1 MRQYAKITPQGTKD
15 YLFEE
20 CYARAEAQRILTG
33 VFERYGYAPVA
44 TPHLEFHDVFR
55 RASADWLADRLYSAA
70 DSRGRLLVLRPD
82 STLPIARVAATRLR
96 DAKLPLRLYYHQ
108 SVFRRTR
115 LYAGNGD
122 ERMQSGVE
130 LLGAAGLRADM
141 EILACAAQAL
151 RACGANFCIELGHA
165 DIFKCLAEG
174 LRAKDSNSPSDGPG
188 TDDELRD
195 GLVACIESKNL
206 PALQDL
212 LAPYGETAAVKALLE
227 LPRLFGGAE
236 VLARAKALFR
246 GAVARRALAYLTEL
260 YAALEAL
267 GLHEVV
273 DIDLGLVHGQ
283 QYYTGLVF
291 RGYMEG
297 SGKTVLSGGRYDGLL
312 AEFGR
317 PAAAVGFGIELD
329 ALAGALLESGRV
341 RGPAAPEALYFGGA
355 GYEADALARAQKGE
369 GCLCSAADSLEE
381 AVNFAKERGIP
392 RVIVV
397 DENGER
403 VV

>member
-1 MRQYAKITPQGTKD
+1 MRRYAKITPQGTKD

-20 CYARAEAQRILTG
+20 CYARAAAQKTLTE

-96 DAKLPLRLYYHQ
+96 DADLPLRLYYHQ

-122 ERMQSGVE
+122 EHMQSGVE
-130 LLGAAGLRADM
+130 FLGAAGLRADL
-141 EILACAAQAL
+141 EILACAAEAL

-165 DIFKCLAEG
+165 DIFKCLADGLGVDDEAREG
-174 LRAKDSNSPSDGPG
+174 LA
-188 TDDELRD
+188 
-195 GLVACIESKNL
+195 ACIESKNL
-206 PALQDL
+206 PALKDL
-212 LAPYGETAAVKALLE
+212 LAPYGETAAVRALLE
-227 LPRLFGGAE
+227 LPQLFGGAE
-236 VLARAKALFR
+236 VLSRAAALFAKALFR
-246 GAVARRALAYLTEL
+246 GAAARRALAYLTEL
-260 YAALEAL
+260 FEALEAL
-267 GLHEVV
+267 GLHEAVE
-273 DIDLGLVHGQ
+273 IDLGLVHGQ

-297 SGKTVLSGGRYDGLL
+297 SGKTALSGGRYDALL

-317 PAAAVGFGIELD
+317 PAAAVGFAIETD
-329 ALAGALLESGRV
+329 ALAEALLESGKV
-341 RGPAAPEALYFGGA
+341 EGLPKPEALVFGEA
-355 GYEADALARAQKGE
+355 GCEAAALARAQDLRAQKVR
-369 GCLCSAADSLEE
+369 CLFSTADSLEE

-392 RVIVV
+392 CVIVI
-397 DENGER
+397 DGDGER

>member
-20 CYARAEAQRILTG
+20 CYARAQAQKTLTE
-33 VFERYGYAPVA
+33 VFERCGYAPVS

-55 RASADWLADRLYSAA
+55 RASADWLADRLYSAS
-70 DSRGRLLVLRPD
+70 DSRGRMLVLRPD
-82 STLPIARVAATRLR
+82 STLPIARVVATRLK
-96 DAKLPLRLYYHQ
+96 DARLPLRLYYHQ

-115 LYAGNGD
+115 LYSGNGD
-122 ERMQSGVE
+122 ECMQSGVE
-130 LLGAAGLRADM
+130 FVGADGLRADL
-141 EILACAAQAL
+141 EILACAAEAL
-151 RACGANFCIELGHA
+151 RACGAKFCIELGHA
-165 DIFKCLAEG
+165 DIFKCLADSLGVDDEMREG
-174 LRAKDSNSPSDGPG
+174 LVS
-188 TDDELRD
+188 
-195 GLVACIESKNL
+195 CIESKNL
-206 PALQDL
+206 PALKDL
-212 LAPYGETAAVKALLE
+212 LEPYGDTVTVKALLE
-227 LPRLFGGAE
+227 LPRLFGGSE
-236 VLARAKALFR
+236 VLARAKALFK
-246 GAVARRALAYLTEL
+246 GAARKALAYLTEL
-260 YAALEAL
+260 FAALEAL

-297 SGKTVLSGGRYDGLL
+297 SGKTVLSGGRYDALL

-317 PAAAVGFGIELD
+317 PAAAVGFAIETD
-329 ALAGALLESGRV
+329 ALAEALLESGKV
-341 RGPAAPEALYFGGA
+341 EGPPKPEALYFGED
-355 GYEADALARAQKGE
+355 GYEAAALSKARQGT
-369 GCLCSAADSLEE
+369 GRLYSAARSLEE

-397 DENGER
+397 DGDGEH

>member
-1 MRQYAKITPQGTKD
+1 MRQHAKITPQGTKD

-20 CYARAEAQRILTG
+20 CFSRAETQGKLTE
-33 VFERYGYAPVA
+33 VFERHGYAPVA

-55 RASADWLADRLYSAA
+55 RASADWLADRLYSTT
-70 DSRGRLLVLRPD
+70 DLRGQMIVLRPD
-82 STLPIARVAATRLR
+82 STLPVARVVATRLR
-96 DAKLPLRLYYHQ
+96 DAALPVRLHYHQ

-115 LYAGNGD
+115 LYSGNGD

-130 LLGAAGLRADM
+130 FVGADGLRADL
-141 EILACAAQAL
+141 EILACAAEAL
-151 RACGANFCIELGHA
+151 RACGAKFCIELGHA
-165 DIFKCLAEG
+165 DIFKCLADGLNIGDEVREG
-174 LRAKDSNSPSDGPG
+174 LA
-188 TDDELRD
+188 
-195 GLVACIESKNL
+195 ACIESKNL

-212 LAPYGETAAVKALLE
+212 LAPFGETATVRTLLE

-236 VLARAKALFR
+236 VLAQAKALFR
-246 GAVARRALAYLTEL
+246 GAAARKALAYLTEL
-260 YAALEAL
+260 FAALEAL

-317 PAAAVGFGIELD
+317 PAAAVGFAIETD
-329 ALAGALLESGRV
+329 ALAEALLESGRV
-341 RGPAAPEALYFGGA
+341 EGLPAAESLVFGEA
-355 GYEADALARAQKGE
+355 GYEAAALARAQSLRAQGVK
-369 GCLCSAADSLEE
+369 CLCSAAGSLDE
-381 AVNFAKERGIP
+381 AVNFAKDRGIP

-397 DENGER
+397 DGNGER
-403 VV
+403 MI

>member
-20 CYARAEAQRILTG
+20 CYARTEAQRTLTG

-55 RASADWLADRLYSAA
+55 RASADWLADRLYSAT

-82 STLPIARVAATRLR
+82 STLPIARVAATRLQ
-96 DAKLPLRLYYHQ
+96 DAALPLRLYYHQ
-108 SVFRRTR
+108 SVFRRSR
-115 LYAGNGD
+115 FYSGNGD
-122 ERMQSGVE
+122 ETMQSGVE
-130 LLGAAGLRADM
+130 LLGAAGLRADL
-141 EILACAAQAL
+141 EILACAAEAL

-174 LRAKDSNSPSDGPG
+174 LGAN
-188 TDDELRD
+188 DDVRD

-206 PALQDL
+206 PALQEL
-212 LAPYGETAAVKALLE
+212 LAPYGETATVKALLE

-236 VLARAKALFR
+236 VLVRAKALFK
-246 GAVARRALAYLTEL
+246 GAAARKALAYLTEL
-260 YAALEAL
+260 FAALEAL
-267 GLHEVV
+267 GLHECI

-329 ALAGALLESGRV
+329 FLAKAMLESGRAEAL
-341 RGPAAPEALYFGGA
+341 PKPEALIFGEA
-355 GYEADALARAQKGE
+355 GYEAAALARAQAMRAE
-369 GCLCSAADSLEE
+369 GAKCLCSAEGSLEE
-381 AVNFAKERGIP
+381 AVNFAKEQGIP

>member
-20 CYARAEAQRILTG
+20 CYARAEAQRILTE
-33 VFERYGYAPVA
+33 VFERCGYAPVA

-55 RASADWLADRLYSAA
+55 RASAAWLADRLYSAT

-96 DAKLPLRLYYHQ
+96 GARLPLRLYYHQ

-130 LLGAAGLRADM
+130 FLGAAGLRADL

-151 RACGANFCIELGHA
+151 RACGANFCVELGHA
-165 DIFKCLAEG
+165 DIFKCLA
-174 LRAKDSNSPSDGPG
+174 DSLDV
-188 TDDELRD
+188 DDEMRD
-195 GLVACIESKNL
+195 SLAACIESKNL
-206 PALQDL
+206 PALKEL
-212 LAPYGETAAVKALLE
+212 LTPYGETACVNALLE
-227 LPRLFGGAE
+227 LPKLFGGSE
-236 VLARAKALFR
+236 VLTRAKTLFK
-246 GAVARRALAYLTEL
+246 GAAARRALTYLTEL

-267 GLHEVV
+267 GLHGVV

-283 QYYTGLVF
+283 RYYTGLVF

-317 PAAAVGFGIELD
+317 PAAAVGFGIETD
-329 ALAGALLESGRV
+329 ALAGALLENGRV
-341 RGPAAPEALYFGGA
+341 QGPAAPEALYFGEA
-355 GYEADALARAQKGE
+355 GFEAEALARAQKGE
-369 GCLCSAADSLEE
+369 RCLCSAADTLEE
-381 AVNFAKERGIP
+381 AVSFARERGIP

-397 DENGER
+397 DGNGER

>member
-1 MRQYAKITPQGTKD
+1 MRQHAKITPQGTKD
-15 YLFEE
+15 YLYEE
-20 CYARAEAQRILTG
+20 CYARVEAQEKLTE

-55 RASADWLADRLYSAA
+55 RACAEWLADRLYSAT
-70 DSRGRLLVLRPD
+70 DSRGQMLVLRPD

-96 DAKLPLRLYYHQ
+96 DAALPLRLYYHQ
-108 SVFRRTR
+108 SVFRRSR

-122 ERMQSGVE
+122 EFMQSGVE
-130 LLGAAGLRADM
+130 LLGAGGLRADL
-141 EILACAAQAL
+141 EILACAAEAL
-151 RACGANFCIELGHA
+151 RACGASFCIELGHA
-165 DIFKCLAEG
+165 DIFKCLA
-174 LRAKDSNSPSDGPG
+174 DSLGI
-188 TDDELRD
+188 DEAARETLA
-195 GLVACIESKNL
+195 ACVESKNL
-206 PALQDL
+206 PALKDL
-212 LAPYGETAAVKALLE
+212 LAPHGETAGVKALLE
-227 LPRLFGGAE
+227 LPQLFGGAR
-236 VLARAKALFR
+236 VLSRAKALFR
-246 GAVARRALAYLTEL
+246 GAAARRALAYLSEL
-260 YAALEAL
+260 FAALETL

-273 DIDLGLVHGQ
+273 QIDLGLAHGQ

-317 PAAAVGFGIELD
+317 PAAAVGFGIETD
-329 ALAGALLESGRV
+329 ALAGALLESGQA
-341 RGPAAPEALYFGGA
+341 RGLPTQTVLFFGEA
-355 GYEADALARAQKGE
+355 GYEATALARAKEIRQAGVR
-369 GCLCSAADSLEE
+369 CLCSAADSLEK

-392 RVIVV
+392 CVIAI

>member
-1 MRQYAKITPQGTKD
+1 MQQYAKITPQGTKD

-20 CYARAEAQRILTG
+20 CYARAEAQRALTE

-70 DSRGRLLVLRPD
+70 DSRARTLVLRPD

-96 DAKLPLRLYYHQ
+96 DAQLPLRLYYHQ

-115 LYAGNGD
+115 LYSGNGD
-122 ERMQSGVE
+122 EQLQSGVE
-130 LLGAAGLRADM
+130 FLGAAGLRADL

-151 RACGANFCIELGHA
+151 RACGANFCVELGHA

-174 LRAKDSNSPSDGPG
+174 LGADG
-188 TDDELRD
+188 EARE
-195 GLVACIESKNL
+195 GLAACIESKNL
-206 PALQDL
+206 PALKDL
-212 LAPYGETAAVKALLE
+212 LAPYGETATVKALLE

-236 VLARAKALFR
+236 VLARAKALFK
-246 GAVARRALAYLTEL
+246 GAAARKALMYLTEL
-260 YAALEAL
+260 FAALESL

-317 PAAAVGFGIELD
+317 PAAAVGFAIETD
-329 ALAGALLESGRV
+329 ALAGALLESGNV
-341 RGPAAPEALYFGGA
+341 AGPHRPEALYFGEA
-355 GYEADALARAQKGE
+355 GYEAAALARSQQGAG
-369 GCLCSAADSLEE
+369 GLCSAAGSLEE
-381 AVNFAKERGIP
+381 AVSFAKERGIP

-397 DENGER
+397 DGNGER